1 MARRE
6 LLAEDVTA
14 ICDTREQRPLDL
26 APMKTLREGLDTGD
40 YSIAGLE
47 NVVTVER
54 KSLPDLL
61 QCVGQERERFD
72 REMHRILAFPHKMLV
87 VEATWADIRA
97 GNWRQKV
104 HPNAVAGSLLGW
116 MSRGI
121 PTFFATDHDMAGG
134 IVRHFLFLSARRRW
148 LEASAMLPHLKIV
161 GEKPCEKESASAP
174 GATSPTLTQTK
185 TSATAASTAPKKSA
199 EPTTRA

>member
-1 MARRE
+1 MARKE
-6 LLAEDVTA
+6 LLPQDVTA

-26 APMKTLREGLDTGD
+26 APMKTLRTGLDTGD

-47 NVVTVER
+47 DVVTVER

-87 VEATWADIRA
+87 IEATWGAIRA
-97 GNWRQKV
+97 GEWRQKV
-104 HPNAVAGSLLGW
+104 HANAVAGSLLGW
-116 MSRGI
+116 MSKGI
-121 PTFFATDHDMAGG
+121 PVFFATDHDMAGG

-161 GEKPCEKESASAP
+161 GDKQCKDSPDSAP
-174 GATSPTLTQTK
+174 GVASPAPTETK
-185 TSATAASTAPKKSA
+185 KSVTAALIAPKKSDKL
-199 EPTTRA
+199 T

>member
-6 LLAEDVTA
+6 LVPSDVTA
-14 ICDTREQRPLDL
+14 ICDTREQLPLDL
-26 APMKTLREGLDTGD
+26 SPMKTIRDGLDTGD

-47 NVVTVER
+47 NVITVER

-72 REMHRILAFPHKMLV
+72 REMHRILAFPHKMLI

-97 GNWRQKV
+97 GGWRQKV

-121 PTFFATDHDMAGG
+121 PTFFAPDRASAAG

-148 LEASAMLPHLKIV
+148 LEASAMFPHLRIV
-161 GEKPCEKESASAP
+161 GEKPCTNPNDSAP
-174 GATSPTLTQTK
+174 GATSPTAIPMTK
-185 TSATAASTAPKKSA
+185 
-199 EPTTRA
+199 

>member
-6 LLAEDVTA
+6 LLPEDVTA

-26 APMKTLREGLDTGD
+26 APMKTLRTGLDTGD

-61 QCVGQERERFD
+61 QCVGNERERFE

-87 VEATWADIRA
+87 IEATWADIRA
-97 GNWRQKV
+97 GAWRQKV
-104 HPNAVAGSLLGW
+104 TANAVAGSLLGW

-121 PTFFATDHDMAGG
+121 PAFFAADHDMAGG

-161 GEKPCEKESASAP
+161 GEKPCDLPPSVSAP
-174 GATSPTLTQTK
+174 GAKSPTKAPTLTSTTAATPAPKLSVTK
-185 TSATAASTAPKKSA
+185 T
-199 EPTTRA
+199 